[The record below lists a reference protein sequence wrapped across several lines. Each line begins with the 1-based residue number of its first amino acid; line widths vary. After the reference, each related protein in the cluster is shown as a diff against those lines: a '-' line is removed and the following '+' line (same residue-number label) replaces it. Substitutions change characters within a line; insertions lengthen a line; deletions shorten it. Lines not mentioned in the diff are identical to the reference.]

1 MELNNTP
8 VRTAKN
14 FGINNIILEEDT
26 ISKKFQE
33 FDNVY
38 TLLPEGVRVEEATS
52 DFTLEYGIAPE
63 KLEEVKQNANNM
75 EKLIIEKKITEPIEI
90 RAEFDEDNLSL
101 IQNVEIIAEENTKAN
116 VILKYNSQEKELAR
130 IL

>member
-14 FGINNIILEEDT
+14 FGINNIIIEEDT

-116 VILKYNSQEKELAR
+116 VILKYKT
-130 IL
+130 